1 MHSTQILH
9 QFDLNLEALKKDARR
24 INNKVLKLY
33 SKEIESGNFF
43 YKEKYYK
50 VLGEQLKDAP
60 LISKL
65 HDYYNVFHFPYAE
78 IYKLYQEV
86 CRTFNTVK
94 RFDQVYYL
102 HAWLNYQEKG
112 DSIPAHYHWK
122 GLFDLDE
129 TYYATYYINAEPSVT
144 NFKFPSGEIIVKNNK
159 NNTFLISEDIGD
171 IHWVDPWI
179 LDESRITI
187 TMNIVPQKYLQT
199 SPFSNTWIPI
209 ID

>member
-1 MHSTQILH
+1 MHSTQTLH
-9 QFDLNLEALKKDARR
+9 QFDLDLEALKKDARR
-24 INNKVLKLY
+24 INTKVLKLY

-78 IYKLYQEV
+78 IYKLYQEI
-86 CRTFNTVK
+86 CQAFNKTK

-102 HAWLNYQEKG
+102 HAWLNYQQQG
-112 DSIPAHYHWK
+112 DIIPAHYHWK
-122 GLFDLDE
+122 GLFNLDE

-144 NFKFPSGEIIVKNNK
+144 HFKFPGDKVITKDNQ
-159 NNTFLISEDIGD
+159 NNTFLVSEDIGD
-171 IHWVDPWI
+171 IHWVDPWT
-179 LDESRITI
+179 LDEPRITI

-209 ID
+209 I

>member
-1 MHSTQILH
+1 MHNTQTLH

-24 INNKVLKLY
+24 INTKVLKLY

-78 IYKLYQEV
+78 VYKLFQEV
-86 CRTFNTVK
+86 CRAFNTVK

-102 HAWLNYQEKG
+102 HAWLNYQQQG
-112 DSIPAHYHWK
+112 DPIPAHYHWK

-129 TYYATYYINAEPSVT
+129 TYYATYYINAEPST
-144 NFKFPSGEIIVKNNK
+144 TYFRFPGGAVVEKQNI
-159 NNTFLISEDIGD
+159 NNTLCISEDIGD
-171 IHWVDPWI
+171 LHWVDPWTE
-179 LDESRITI
+179 DESRITI

-209 ID
+209 I